1 MLFKRTTLALALAA
15 ALLAVTPTAPASPAA
30 LGVPWTP
37 SAPVV
42 VGLPETSVQGPA
54 AASSSWALV
63 SWGIRTSSLHL
74 APWQEVTVSF
84 GISIGCGFI
93 GAGVGLANP
102 VAGIFVGAG
111 CGSGIGA

>member
-15 ALLAVTPTAPASPAA
+15 ALLAVAPTAPATA
-30 LGVPWTP
+30 LSTPGMSVAVGVPVT
-37 SAPVV
+37 SADD
-42 VGLPETSVQGPA
+42 PA
-54 AASSSWALV
+54 AAASSWALV
-63 SWGIRTSSLHL
+63 SWGIRSNSLSL

-84 GISIGCGFI
+84 GISVGCGFI